1 MQTNQST
8 FDGQDWTVL
17 LPLLAASVY
26 YTLARFRRPAHAFLW
41 VPTAEA
47 RKAVRTLL
55 EGEPLLALPSGML
68 FQSFGLNSTPSL
80 PVCVCSVGS
89 L

>member
-1 MQTNQST
+1 MDRIGLSYYLCLQ
-8 FDGQDWTVL
+8 L
-17 LPLLAASVY
+17 LCITLLLDLGDRPMPFFGSPLLK
-26 YTLARFRRPAHAFLW
+26 LEKLF
-41 VPTAEA
+41 
-47 RKAVRTLL
+47 RTLL